1 VGAASPLD
9 LPDSDF
15 NMLRPEVNG
24 YEVTWKY
31 VCKPYWCEVLKGY
44 RLVLS
49 GGKPLGTGWEALHA
63 NHKVLHVNHEMKVMN
78 LVSAF
83 LQAAQRLVW
92 PIGLVFCCVSW
103 QRMSATQS
111 ATMYSVVT
119 RCESPSCLLQ
129 DDEGAFQSYVA
140 SYERPRAPPSAPR
153 PAAPPPAAPPP
164 AAPPPAPAPPPPAPP
179 PAAAIKPPDTKIMV
193 ATVNFKARH
202 EDELG

>member
-1 VGAASPLD
+1 MGAASPLD

-49 GGKPLGTGWEALHA
+49 GGKPLGTGWDELHA
-63 NHKVLHVNHEMKVMN
+63 NHKVLYVNHEMKVMN
-78 LVSAF
+78 LVSAL
-83 LQAAQRLVW
+83 LQAEKRLVL
-92 PIGLVFCCVSW
+92 PIGLVFCCVPW

-111 ATMYSVVT
+111 TTLHSVVN
-119 RCESPSCLLQ
+119 RCESPPCLLQ

-140 SYERPRAPPSAPR
+140 SFEPPRAQPAVPPP
-153 PAAPPPAAPPP
+153 APPPAAPPP
-164 AAPPPAPAPPPPAPP
+164 AAT
-179 PAAAIKPPDTKIMV
+179 IKPPDTKTMV
-193 ATVNFKARH
+193 ATADFKARH
-202 EDELG
+202 ADELG